1 MKRTIVFFLFVF
13 SIFQGI
19 KAQEVV
25 VKDRLSLATLELVA
39 ISSRQP
45 VASAM
50 TDARGRAPIGA
61 FAGSDT
67 IYFTMLGYEPKM
79 LSFKALERKK
89 YVVYLQPSDYDLS
102 EVVVSATRWAQ
113 DGRDIPLKISKIRQ
127 TEIALQNPQT
137 AADLIG
143 GSGEVFIQKSQQG
156 GGSPMIRGFSTNR
169 LLISVD
175 GVRMNNAIYRS
186 GNLQNIISLDP
197 FAIES
202 AEILFGPGSVIYGSD
217 AIGGVM
223 AFSTLKP
230 VLSKTDEVLVTG
242 KAVSRFSSANGEF
255 SSHLDIGIGGR
266 KWASVSSL
274 SFNRFGDLRMG
285 RHGPQEYLRKE
296 YVTRMDSADRVITNE
311 DPLVQTPSGYSQL
324 NLMQKFRY
332 QPTDS
337 WNIEYAVYYS
347 ETDNY
352 SRYDRLLRY
361 RNGLP
366 RSAEWNY
373 GPQLWMMNKLEVSHE
388 AYNRLFDGM
397 VITMAHQLAEESRI
411 DRDFNKTGRNI
422 QSEKVDAYSFNADF
436 NKRLNEKQVL
446 TYGLEGVW
454 NDVESR
460 GQLENIATGN
470 INADASRYP
479 QSSWASVAAFAT
491 FQHRFSEKLLLS
503 AGGRYN
509 QFLLNADFD
518 TTYFP
523 FPYQKAEL
531 NQGAFTGSAGLVY
544 HPERSW
550 TIGLNLSTGFRSP
563 NVDDMGKVF
572 DSEPGFVM
580 VPNPDLKAEYAY
592 NVDFGIAKSFGNR
605 ARIDVSAFYT
615 LLDQALVRR
624 DFTFNGQDSILYA
637 GEMSKVLSIQNAASA
652 LVYGIQAGAELKL
665 GAGFALYSHLTW
677 QEGEEELDDGTKSPL
692 RHAAPMFGLSRLSF
706 SHDRV
711 RLEFYAN
718 YSAAVTFDKM
728 PQEEISKDYMY
739 AIDKDGNPWSPSW
752 YSINF
757 KAMYQL
763 NEQFMLSGGIENLTD
778 RRYRPYSSG
787 LVAPGRNLIFA
798 LQMKF

>member
-1 MKRTIVFFLFVF
+1 MKRTIVFFLFVY
-13 SIFQGI
+13 SIFQGV

-113 DGRDIPLKISKIRQ
+113 NGRDIPLKISKIRQ

-285 RHGPQEYLRKE
+285 RHGPDEYLRKE
-296 YVTRMDSADRVITNE
+296 YVRRMDSVDRVITNE
-311 DPLVQTPSGYSQL
+311 DPLVQSPSGYSQL

-347 ETDNY
+347 ETGNY

-388 AYNRLFDGM
+388 AYNHLFDGM

-411 DRDFNKTGRNI
+411 DRDFNKTGRNLK
-422 QSEKVDAYSFNADF
+422 SEKVDAYSFNADF

-454 NDVESR
+454 NDVESK
-460 GQLENIATGN
+460 GQIENIATGN

-479 QSSWASVAAFAT
+479 QSSWASLAAFAT

-503 AGGRYN
+503 VGGRYN
-509 QFLLNADFD
+509 QFLLKADFD

-563 NVDDMGKVF
+563 NVDDLGKVF

-592 NVDFGIAKSFGNR
+592 NIDFGIAKSFGNR
-605 ARIDVSAFYT
+605 ARIDVSAFYI

-624 DFTFNGQDSILYA
+624 DFTFNGLDSILYA
-637 GEMSKVLSIQNAASA
+637 GEMSKVLSIQNAAIA
-652 LVYGIQAGAELKL
+652 VVYGIQAGAELKL

-677 QEGEEELDDGTKSPL
+677 QKGEEELDDGSKSPL
-692 RHAAPMFGLSRLSF
+692 RHAAPLFGISRLSF
-706 SHDRV
+706 NHDRV
-711 RLEFYAN
+711 RMELYAN

-728 PQEEISKDYMY
+728 PQEEITKDYMY

-752 YSINF
+752 YSLNF

-763 NEQFMLSGGIENLTD
+763 NDQFMVSGGIENLTD

>member
-13 SIFQGI
+13 SIFQGV

-50 TDARGRAPIGA
+50 TDIRGRAPIGA

-113 DGRDIPLKISKIRQ
+113 NGRDIPLKISKIRQ

-197 FAIES
+197 FTIES

-230 VLSKTDEVLVTG
+230 VLSKTDEVLITG

-255 SSHLDIGIGGR
+255 SSHLDIGIGGK

-285 RHGPQEYLRKE
+285 RHGPEEYLRKE
-296 YVTRMDSADRVITNE
+296 YVRRMDGVDRVITNE

-347 ETDNY
+347 ETGNY

-388 AYNRLFDGM
+388 AYNHLFDGM

-411 DRDFNKTGRNI
+411 DRDFNKTGRNLK
-422 QSEKVDAYSFNADF
+422 SEKVDAYSFNADF

-479 QSSWASVAAFAT
+479 QSSWASLAAFAT

-563 NVDDMGKVF
+563 NVDDLGKVF

-637 GEMSKVLSIQNAASA
+637 GEMSKVLSIKNAASA
-652 LVYGIQAGAELKL
+652 VVYGIQAGAELKL

-677 QEGEEELDDGTKSPL
+677 QKGEEELDDGSKSPL
-692 RHAAPMFGLSRLSF
+692 RHAAPLFGISRLSF

-711 RLEFYAN
+711 RMELYAN

-728 PQEEISKDYMY
+728 PQEEITKDYMY

-752 YSINF
+752 YSLNF

-763 NEQFMLSGGIENLTD
+763 NDQFMISGGIENLTD